1 MTTIEPAADWESRY
15 RDGATAWERPGL
27 NDAYLTWREHRV
39 LNPCRILIPGGG
51 RSAEPLAMAEAG
63 FDVTVVDL
71 AESAVAVQRA
81 RLEHLH
87 VRARVELANLL
98 IWEPAVSFDAIYDQ
112 AFLCA
117 LPPAAWPEYEQ
128 RLHRW
133 LKSDGTLFILFMQTH
148 TAGGPPF
155 HCDLNSMHN
164 LFPATRW
171 RWPEQLERQVDHPA
185 GRSEQPA
192 VLHPIAA

>member
-51 RSAEPLAMAEAG
+51 RSAEPLAMAETG

-171 RWPEQLERQVDHPA
+171 RWPEQLERQVDHPS

>member
-1 MTTIEPAADWESRY
+1 MTTEPAADWESRY

-27 NDAYLTWREHRV
+27 NDAYLTWRDHG
-39 LNPCRILIPGGG
+39 LLMPCRILVPGGG

-71 AESAVAVQRA
+71 AESAVAAQRA

-87 VRARVELANLL
+87 VQARVEHANLL
-98 IWEPAVSFDAIYDQ
+98 IWEPEQKFDAIYDQ

-133 LKSDGTLFILFMQTH
+133 LKPGGALFILFMQTH

-155 HCDLNSMHN
+155 HCDLDAMRG
-164 LFPATRW
+164 LFPAERW
-171 RWPEQLERQVDHPA
+171 HWPEHRDAQVEHPS

-192 VLHPIAA
+192 VLRPRERG

>member
-1 MTTIEPAADWESRY
+1 MTPDPIIDWESRY
-15 RDGATAWERPGL
+15 RDDATAWERPGL
-27 NDAYLTWREHRV
+27 NDAFLTWRDHG
-39 LNPCRILIPGGG
+39 LLTPCRILVPGGG

-71 AESAVAVQRA
+71 AESAVAAQRA
-81 RLEHLH
+81 RLDHLH
-87 VRARVELANLL
+87 IKARVELANLL
-98 IWEPAVSFDAIYDQ
+98 TWEPSQPFDAIYDQ
-112 AFLCA
+112 TCLCA

-133 LKSDGTLFILFMQTH
+133 IKPNGALFILFMQTH

-155 HCDLNSMHN
+155 HCDMKAMHR
-164 LFPATRW
+164 LFPADRW
-171 RWPEQLERQVDHPA
+171 RWPEHLDAPVEHLS

-192 VLHPIAA
+192 VLHPIAP

>member
-1 MTTIEPAADWESRY
+1 MTTEPAADWESRY

-27 NDAYLTWREHRV
+27 NDAYLTWRDHG
-39 LNPCRILIPGGG
+39 LLMPCRILVPGGG

-71 AESAVAVQRA
+71 AESAVAAQRA

-87 VRARVELANLL
+87 VKARVEHANLL
-98 IWEPAVSFDAIYDQ
+98 IWEPEQKFDAIYDQ

-117 LPPAAWPEYEQ
+117 LPPAAWPDYEQ

-133 LKSDGTLFILFMQTH
+133 LQPAGALFILFMQTH

-155 HCDLNSMHN
+155 HCDLDAMRG
-164 LFPATRW
+164 LFPAERW
-171 RWPEQLERQVDHPA
+171 RWPEHPDAQVEHPS

-192 VLHPIAA
+192 VLRPRERL

>member
-98 IWEPAVSFDAIYDQ
+98 IWEPAASFDAIYDQ

-117 LPPAAWPEYEQ
+117 LPPAAWPAYEQ

-155 HCDLNSMHN
+155 HCDLKAMHN

-171 RWPEQLERQVDHPA
+171 RWPEQRERQVDHPS

>member
-171 RWPEQLERQVDHPA
+171 RWPEQLERQVDHPS

-192 VLHPIAA
+192 MLHPIAA

>member
-1 MTTIEPAADWESRY
+1 MTIQPAADWESRY

-27 NDAYLTWREHRV
+27 NDAFLTWRDHG
-39 LNPCRILIPGGG
+39 LLKPCHILIPGGG

-71 AESAVAVQRA
+71 AESAVAAQRA

-87 VRARVELANLL
+87 VQARVELANLL
-98 IWEPAVSFDAIYDQ
+98 IWEPAAPFDAIYDQ
-112 AFLCA
+112 TFLCA
-117 LPPAAWPEYEQ
+117 LPPAAWPEYEE

-133 LKSDGTLFILFMQTH
+133 LKPDGTLFILFMQTH

-155 HCDLNSMHN
+155 HCDLEAMGH
-164 LFPATRW
+164 LFPTARW
-171 RWPEQLERQVDHPA
+171 RWPEQLEPQVQHPS

-192 VLHPIAA
+192 VLYPR

>member
-1 MTTIEPAADWESRY
+1 MTTEPAADWESRY

-27 NDAYLTWREHRV
+27 NDAYLTWRDHG
-39 LNPCRILIPGGG
+39 LLMPCRILVPGGG

-71 AESAVAVQRA
+71 AESAVAAQRA

-87 VRARVELANLL
+87 VQARVEHANLL
-98 IWEPAVSFDAIYDQ
+98 IWEPAQKFDAIYDQ

-117 LPPAAWPEYEQ
+117 LPPAAWPDYEQ

-133 LKSDGTLFILFMQTH
+133 LKPDGALFILFMQTH

-155 HCDLNSMHN
+155 HCDLDAMRG
-164 LFPATRW
+164 LVPAERW
-171 RWPEQLERQVDHPA
+171 HWPEHRDAQVEHPS

-192 VLHPIAA
+192 VLRPRARL